1 MEYHKTKDILYL
13 MKMLGHKRIEN
24 TLLYT
29 QLITFETDKF
39 HVKVAT
45 TLEEACKLAEVG
57 FEYFTTIENAQIFR
71 KRK

>member
-29 QLITFETDKF
+29 QLITFETDEF
-39 HVKVAT
+39 HVKVAK

-57 FEYFTTIENAQIFR
+57 FEYFTTIEGAQIFR